1 MTQRI
6 LYVEDNPNNMLLV
19 QRIVEADGYTLLP
32 AKNGASGWET
42 AVTERPD
49 LILMDLHLPGSMTG
63 FDLTRKIKQ
72 NADLGHIPIIALTA
86 FGNAEAE
93 QACLD
98 AGCDGFLTKPADIR
112 QIRATLRQYLPQ
124 PVTKQERN
132 TAVTYAYI

>member
-19 QRIVEADGYTLLP
+19 QRIVEADGYTLLQ
-32 AKNGASGWET
+32 AKDGESGWET

-72 NADLGHIPIIALTA
+72 NTDLRHIPIIALTA

-93 QACLD
+93 QSCLD
-98 AGCDGFLTKPADIR
+98 AGCADFLTKPADIR
-112 QIRATLRQYLPQ
+112 QIRATLRQHLPQ
-124 PVTKQERN
+124 PVVTTEQD

>member
-19 QRIVEADGYTLLP
+19 QRIVEADGCTLLP
-32 AKNGASGWET
+32 AKDGESGWET

-72 NADLGHIPIIALTA
+72 NANLRHIPIIALTA

-93 QACLD
+93 QGCLD
-98 AGCDGFLTKPADIR
+98 AGCDAFLTKPADIR
-112 QIRATLRQYLPQ
+112 QIRAILRQYLPQ
-124 PVTKQERN
+124 PVAMTKRD